1 MGLTTFFII
10 SFHFSYN
17 SFTRKNIN
25 RINERFKRFLIPYII
40 WPIIIYLEKKLS
52 NYTNGKNNSF
62 LWKFLIYQI
71 LIGNGIYI
79 ILWFIFNLIFISL
92 LFTIIIFITKKY
104 MTFLILFGL
113 IIILISSS
121 NKYYQF
127 WDGYN
132 YIVAFSLRPITN
144 TYKLGLIGFFLSLIK
159 IIEKHKTKKYLL
171 LYILILLLKIGINN
185 NFLKGI
191 FKNLF
196 SIFLILIFASIPFN
210 KLKFSI
216 FSSIKQISRYTGGIY
231 YIHLFVNSLL
241 KKYVSFIFFSG
252 NKFMC
257 IILYFLCYFI
267 CFIGSKLCKNNK
279 LKYLFI

>member
-1 MGLTTFFII
+1 MKYENSIKKKQFYLGIEILRMFFSFIILFFHCRNKTIYSKNFTEYLRELVGLGLTTFFII

-17 SFTRKNIN
+17 SFTSKNIN
-25 RINERFKRFLIPYII
+25 KINERFKRLLIPYII

-132 YIVAFSLRPITN
+132 IIVYI
-144 TYKLGLIGFFLSLIK
+144 
-159 IIEKHKTKKYLL
+159 
-171 LYILILLLKIGINN
+171 
-185 NFLKGI
+185 
-191 FKNLF
+191 
-196 SIFLILIFASIPFN
+196 
-210 KLKFSI
+210 
-216 FSSIKQISRYTGGIY
+216 
-231 YIHLFVNSLL
+231 
-241 KKYVSFIFFSG
+241 
-252 NKFMC
+252 
-257 IILYFLCYFI
+257 IIL
-267 CFIGSKLCKNNK
+267 
-279 LKYLFI
+279 